1 MNLDNTFAWLVLLAV
16 VAILYYPVVTRIFRR
31 QRRLRALK
39 KIETQVPLLGVV
51 WPPSDKKDEY

>member
-1 MNLDNTFAWLVLLAV
+1 MNSNDTFAWLVLLAV
-16 VAILYYPVVTRIFRR
+16 VAILYYPVASRIFRR

-39 KIETQVPLLGVV
+39 KIETQAPLLGVV